1 MRVFSS
7 EWVRWPARVLVAFL
21 FALPG
26 ADSLHAQR
34 TAPATRSAPEQRTA
48 PPVTPTVESVSP
60 RALTAGRSYDLVV
73 SGRGLAA
80 GMALSFG
87 AGIDVVSRAVAVSDA
102 AVRIS
107 VRVRPDAAPGP
118 RSVILA
124 ERPISRPLVM
134 VTAAVAP
141 RAAQPDARAA
151 RPVPETQR
159 TVPPQRPAPPERAVT
174 QAPPSRTAAPPSR
187 SDATP
192 SRNDAA
198 PARLPRIALG
208 TTALNPNGLSEKR
221 LNGTLRFLASKPSRI
236 TLREWDGKATV
247 DNVKYYVA
255 GPVQVNW
262 HKTVINWTFEWET
275 KAQDLKAVE
284 WQVSFMPFPPAE
296 GRSDTAPTGLLGKGN
311 VSGVPKP
318 GGKSAFNIVLS
329 KWAPRP
335 PDWAGA
341 FASSQSQGNVSAK
354 PAVPQSQSGKARQAR
369 PVPGSPQSSP
379 AKPDLFP
386 EGTGKPPSPAAAS
399 AQIFSPL
406 FTNLYVRLVPVGA
419 DGKQSGT
426 ASNTVILE
434 FGDPPKPA
442 GPDFSADAIKLPKVS
457 LQGASGLRPEASD
470 VMCWMVATQD
480 IKIGPSVVYKKGAKN
495 NVCAPRDEAWYE
507 EIADVFE
514 SFAGLISGAVNYVS
528 KVYNNAKAKLVSSVS
543 GAIGCC
549 AAVIDLA
556 VNAGLAAVGMPPS
569 LPNFDQLVAGAQG
582 DLEDYLAQQIVN
594 AAPVPV
600 PPELAKKAVHE
611 LIETSKG
618 ALKDGGSGGG
628 GTPQWIPDPQR
639 QYRPFVMTL
648 KITNPHGVPS
658 PAVLMKITEASGHF
672 LTKQIQVPKLAP
684 GASMSLPIAM
694 TPKDDPAHWR
704 TLMPDSDDLSAW
716 MSQYGMN
723 TAKVL
728 EQYNK
733 ATQQAQAALKQW
745 SAEYGDQMRTFTV
758 TLNPGSPWDYAGLTK
773 QCMPK
778 TGCLVDSK

>member
-1 MRVFSS
+1 MRAFAS
-7 EWVRWPARVLVAFL
+7 ERQRWWAGMVLVAL
-21 FALPG
+21 ALPFPDL
-26 ADSLHAQR
+26 AFAQR
-34 TAPATRSAPEQRTA
+34 SAPARSAPEQVA
-48 PPVTPTVESVSP
+48 ASAQSVSP
-60 RALTAGRSYDLVV
+60 STLVAGRAYDLVV
-73 SGRGLAA
+73 SGRGLTP

-87 AGIDVVSRAVAVSDA
+87 DGIDVASRAVAVSDA

-107 VRVRPDAAPGP
+107 VRVRPDAVPGP
-118 RSVILA
+118 RSVLLSGRA
-124 ERPISRPLVM
+124 ISRPLL
-134 VTAAVAP
+134 AVA
-141 RAAQPDARAA
+141 AAELSAPGPQ
-151 RPVPETQR
+151 TR
-159 TVPPQRPAPPERAVT
+159 TVPSPRPAA
-174 QAPPSRTAAPPSR
+174 QAQPSRPEVPASRMETRPSR
-187 SDATP
+187 AQTP
-192 SRNDAA
+192 PARVEAA

-208 TTALNPNGLSEKR
+208 TTAINPNTLSEKR
-221 LNGTLRFLASKPSRI
+221 LNSTLHFLAAKPSRI
-236 TLREWDGKATV
+236 TLRGWDGKATV

-262 HKTVINWTFEWET
+262 HRTVINWTFEWEA

-284 WQVSFMPFPPAE
+284 WQVSFMPFPPPE
-296 GRSDTAPTGLLGKGN
+296 GRSDTAPAGLLGKGN
-311 VSGVPKP
+311 VSSLPKP
-318 GGKSAFNIVLS
+318 GGKAAFNIVLS

-341 FASSQSQGNVSAK
+341 FASSLSQGNVSTT
-354 PAVPQSQSGKARQAR
+354 PALPQSKSGKARQAR
-369 PVPGSPQSSP
+369 PVPGSSQSSP

-386 EGTGKPPSPAAAS
+386 EGTGQPPAAAR
-399 AQIFSPL
+399 AQGSPSLGSGAQGGAVAKGAMPPL
-406 FTNLYVRLVPVGA
+406 FSNLYVRLVPLDA
-419 DGKQSGT
+419 QGKQSGT

-434 FGDPPKPA
+434 FGDPPKAA
-442 GPDFSADAIKLPKVS
+442 GPDFSADVIKLPKVS

-480 IKIGPSVVYKKGAKN
+480 IKIGLSVVYKKGAKN

-514 SFAGLISGAVNYVS
+514 SFAGLISSAANYVS

-618 ALKDGGSGGG
+618 ALNDGASGS
-628 GTPQWIPDPQR
+628 GTPQWVPDPQR

-648 KITNPHGVPS
+648 KVTNPHGVPS

-684 GASMSLPIAM
+684 GASMSLPVAM
-694 TPKDDPAHWR
+694 TPKDDPGYWK

-716 MSQYGMN
+716 MNQYGLN

-778 TGCLVDSK
+778 TGCLVDPK